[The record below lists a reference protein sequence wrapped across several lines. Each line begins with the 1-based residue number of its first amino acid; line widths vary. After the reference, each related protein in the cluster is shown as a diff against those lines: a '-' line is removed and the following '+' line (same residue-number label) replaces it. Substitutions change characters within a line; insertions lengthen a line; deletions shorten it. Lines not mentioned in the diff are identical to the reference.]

1 LSTQP
6 RSSFFFFFFF
16 FSFFFSVCLPHRPV
30 LKFSVIKLVVLV
42 MWWQGVFVNI
52 LEQQPA
58 MKEADDGLLKRGW
71 TSKEVGFCIQNFLCI
86 IEMLFIGIGFHY
98 AFHYTVGERIKTSES
113 ELELDPPHPFSAPF
127 LICLSSID
135 RFFVVR
141 HRH

>member
-1 LSTQP
+1 MHVSPASLA
-6 RSSFFFFFFF
+6 SSFLSFCQLNPVLLSSSFF
-16 FSFFFSVCLPHRPV
+16 FSFFLYVCLPHRPV

-42 MWWQGVFVNI
+42 MWWQGVFVNV

-98 AFHYTVGERIKTSES
+98 AFHYTVGEQG
-113 ELELDPPHPFSAPF
+113 
-127 LICLSSID
+127 
-135 RFFVVR
+135 
-141 HRH
+141 